1 MKALWF
7 LPNALTFLNL
17 FFGCVGIVFGI
28 NGDLETLSVFILLG
42 ALCDFF
48 DGFFARLLN
57 IEGSIGTQLD
67 SFADLITFGM
77 SPAIVIFNLLE
88 KSNYVTS
95 NISNISTYIPFLS
108 FLIIISS
115 SYRLAKFNLQHNSS
129 FFRGLPTPANAILI
143 VFLPYLFDHELLN
156 GISGLIDSTIFL
168 ISLIMVSSILLISNF
183 ELPKLREFQ
192 SIKAFNLKREL
203 FILISIILFFSLE
216 FAAFPIIIMLYL
228 TVGLLR
234 IKF

>member
-1 MKALWF
+1 MKVLWF

-108 FLIIISS
+108 FLIVISS
-115 SYRLAKFNLQHNSS
+115 SYRLAKFNLQNNSS

>member
-1 MKALWF
+1 MKVLWF

>member
-1 MKALWF
+1 MKVLRF
-7 LPNALTFLNL
+7 LPNGLTFLNL
-17 FFGCVGIVFGI
+17 FFGCVGVVYGI
-28 NGDLETLSVFILLG
+28 NGDLKTLSVFILLG

-57 IEGSIGTQLD
+57 AEGSIGTQLD

-168 ISLIMVSSILLISNF
+168 IFLIMVSSILLISNF

>member
-7 LPNALTFLNL
+7 LPNTLTFLNL
-17 FFGCVGIVFGI
+17 FFGCVGVVYGI
-28 NGDLETLSVFILLG
+28 NGDLETLSVFILMG

-57 IEGSIGTQLD
+57 IEESIGTQLD

-108 FLIIISS
+108 FLIVISS
-115 SYRLAKFNLQHNSS
+115 SYRLAKFNLQNNNS

-143 VFLPYLFDHELLN
+143 VFLPYLFNHELLN
-156 GISGLIDSTIFL
+156 GISGLINSTIFL
-168 ISLIMVSSILLISNF
+168 IFLIMVSSILLISNF

-192 SIKAFNLKREL
+192 NIKAFNLKREL
-203 FILISIILFFSLE
+203 FILISISLFFSLE
-216 FAAFPIIIMLYL
+216 FAAFSLIVMLYL
-228 TVGLLR
+228 TIGLLR

>member
-1 MKALWF
+1 MKALRF

-17 FFGCVGIVFGI
+17 FFGCVGIVYGI
-28 NGDLETLSVFILLG
+28 NGDLETLSFFILLG

-57 IEGSIGTQLD
+57 VQGSIGTHLD

-77 SPAIVIFNLLE
+77 SPAVVIFNLLE

-95 NISNISTYIPFLS
+95 NTTIFSNYIPFLS
-108 FLIIISS
+108 FLIVVSS
-115 SYRLAKFNLQHNSS
+115 SYRLAKFNLQNNSS
-129 FFRGLPTPANAILI
+129 FFHGLPTPANAVLI
-143 VFLPYLFDHELLN
+143 VFLPYLLNHELLN

-183 ELPKLREFQ
+183 ELPKLKGFD
-192 SIKAFNLKREL
+192 SIKAFNLKREI
-203 FILISIILFFSLE
+203 FILISISLLFSLK
-216 FAAFPIIIMLYL
+216 FAAFPLIIILYL

>member
-17 FFGCVGIVFGI
+17 FFGCIGIVYGI
-28 NGDLETLSVFILLG
+28 NGDLETLSFFILLG

-57 IEGSIGTQLD
+57 VQGSIGTHLD

-77 SPAIVIFNLLE
+77 SPAVVIFNLLE

-95 NISNISTYIPFLS
+95 NTTIFSNYIPFLS
-108 FLIIISS
+108 FLIVVSS
-115 SYRLAKFNLQHNSS
+115 SYRLAKFNLQNNSS
-129 FFRGLPTPANAILI
+129 FFHGLPTPANAVLI
-143 VFLPYLFDHELLN
+143 VFLPYLLNHELLN

-183 ELPKLREFQ
+183 ELPKLKGFD
-192 SIKAFNLKREL
+192 SIKAFNLKREI
-203 FILISIILFFSLE
+203 FILISISLLFTLK
-216 FAAFPIIIMLYL
+216 FAAFPLIIILYL